1 MAFTAARTGSAR
13 PVNAPA
19 PIAERELIA
28 SRNAAAAA
36 VIDKI
41 DGSKMARPTPTTF
54 NAPTPVPALQARR
67 TTTPIAFPGLDDQPS
82 PSHSPSPTSAGS
94 LNALGQHVSP
104 RVESHPWKLAGANL
118 PSRGLPPR
126 RADSKAGASARFDL
140 PSVPEHPPSPLY
152 TGFAGTPVDDTGF
165 GGTPDSA
172 PHHNSLV
179 GINVDVMEATVAS
192 LIAEASGQPAPP
204 QADTLAP
211 VSDWF
216 DVPRSAAS
224 SSAQTTLLA
233 SGVHSFQMG
242 TEHASR
248 IERALESLVLNEV
261 TSRSSSATE
270 HRRIL
275 HALRADSAGAPSG
288 HKQVVAWGEPWPSAE
303 LKEMGNHK
311 GNGTW
316 RHVTKQEIPGDR
328 RIHRLLWV
336 YKLKR
341 DGSAKARLCVDGS
354 SMRGNGIDYNQTF
367 SDALKYE
374 SARSLFAMSARFGCK
389 VRSIDLVA
397 AYLQGDM
404 LEGESVFCY
413 PPAGH
418 ETYDKDNNPLYCEI
432 VKPVYGMP
440 QAGRRLQRK
449 LYPWLESVGL
459 RRLDD
464 SDGNV
469 FVYDDPSGKETFVL
483 GCYVD
488 NFQIVHSVDVNEKG
502 KPADD
507 SSFYAKFR
515 NQLLRDW
522 DVLDEG
528 PMTDLLGIEVI
539 YHSNGS
545 VTLHQNSYITK
556 RCSRDTSPRA
566 LLITSRRTTSRSPSI
581 SKPASSRPSK
591 APPRARQPFLTSSG
605 RSRSG
610 WAPACT
616 CAAACVATSPSRC
629 TASRR
634 LCRARPPSSWTRST
648 TSSCT

>member
-41 DGSKMARPTPTTF
+41 DGSKMARPTPATF

-67 TTTPIAFPGLDDQPS
+67 TTTPIAFPGLDDQPSPSPS

-104 RVESHPWKLAGANL
+104 RVESHPWKLAGAYL

-165 GGTPDSA
+165 GGTPDS
-172 PHHNSLV
+172 PPHNSLI

-192 LIAEASGQPAPP
+192 LIAEASGQPASP
-204 QADTLAP
+204 QADSLTP

-261 TSRSSSATE
+261 AYRSSSATE

-288 HKQVVAWGEPWPSAE
+288 HKQVVAWGEPWPSTE
-303 LKEMGNHK
+303 LKEMGDHK

-316 RHVTKQEIPGDR
+316 RHVTKQEIPADR

-336 YKLKR
+336 YKLK
-341 DGSAKARLCVDGS
+341 
-354 SMRGNGIDYNQTF
+354 Q
-367 SDALKYE
+367 
-374 SARSLFAMSARFGCK
+374 
-389 VRSIDLVA
+389 
-397 AYLQGDM
+397 
-404 LEGESVFCY
+404 
-413 PPAGH
+413 
-418 ETYDKDNNPLYCEI
+418 
-432 VKPVYGMP
+432 
-440 QAGRRLQRK
+440 RRLRK
-449 LYPWLESVGL
+449 GQAL
-459 RRLDD
+459 RRRLL
-464 SDGNV
+464 NARQRHRLQ
-469 FVYDDPSGKETFVL
+469 P
-483 GCYVD
+483 
-488 NFQIVHSVDVNEKG
+488 N
-502 KPADD
+502 
-507 SSFYAKFR
+507 
-515 NQLLRDW
+515 LLRRA
-522 DVLDEG
+522 
-528 PMTDLLGIEVI
+528 EVRV
-539 YHSNGS
+539 GS
-545 VTLHQNSYITK
+545 
-556 RCSRDTSPRA
+556 
-566 LLITSRRTTSRSPSI
+566 
-581 SKPASSRPSK
+581 
-591 APPRARQPFLTSSG
+591 QPLRHVGEIQLTSNE
-605 RSRSG
+605 
-610 WAPACT
+610 PH
-616 CAAACVATSPSRC
+616 PQ
-629 TASRR
+629 
-634 LCRARPPSSWTRST
+634 LHHIT
-648 TSSCT
+648 TLTYV

>member
-1 MAFTAARTGSAR
+1 
-13 PVNAPA
+13 
-19 PIAERELIA
+19 
-28 SRNAAAAA
+28 
-36 VIDKI
+36 
-41 DGSKMARPTPTTF
+41 
-54 NAPTPVPALQARR
+54 
-67 TTTPIAFPGLDDQPS
+67 
-82 PSHSPSPTSAGS
+82 
-94 LNALGQHVSP
+94 
-104 RVESHPWKLAGANL
+104 
-118 PSRGLPPR
+118 
-126 RADSKAGASARFDL
+126 
-140 PSVPEHPPSPLY
+140 
-152 TGFAGTPVDDTGF
+152 
-165 GGTPDSA
+165 
-172 PHHNSLV
+172 
-179 GINVDVMEATVAS
+179 
-192 LIAEASGQPAPP
+192 
-204 QADTLAP
+204 
-211 VSDWF
+211 
-216 DVPRSAAS
+216 
-224 SSAQTTLLA
+224 
-233 SGVHSFQMG
+233 
-242 TEHASR
+242 
-248 IERALESLVLNEV
+248 
-261 TSRSSSATE
+261 
-270 HRRIL
+270 
-275 HALRADSAGAPSG
+275 
-288 HKQVVAWGEPWPSAE
+288 
-303 LKEMGNHK
+303 
-311 GNGTW
+311 
-316 RHVTKQEIPGDR
+316 
-328 RIHRLLWV
+328 
-336 YKLKR
+336 
-341 DGSAKARLCVDGS
+341 
-354 SMRGNGIDYNQTF
+354 
-367 SDALKYE
+367 
-374 SARSLFAMSARFGCK
+374 MSARFGCK

-545 VTLHQNSYITK
+545 VTLHQNSYITR

-581 SKPASSRPSK
+581 SKPASSRPSR
-591 APPRARQPFLTSSG
+591 APPRARQLFLTSSG

-610 WAPACT
+610 WAPACI
-616 CAAACVATSPSRC
+616 CAAACIATLPSRC

-634 LCRARPPSSWTRST
+634 PCRARPPSSWTRST